1 MIIDQ
6 RYLGQEEL
14 KYVYE
19 RGKNRIE
26 CHPELAKKYRKI
38 IEEFPF
44 YQDRNEAIERA
55 IQMNKDSLEPY
66 QVWAKVGKDEEYYY
80 IQDYYIVSNDYH
92 ILIAAE
98 YIGMEQLFL

>member
-19 RGKNRIE
+19 RGKKRIE
-26 CHPELAKKYRKI
+26 YHPEFADKYIKM
-38 IEEFPF
+38 IEELPF
-44 YQDRNEAIERA
+44 YQNRNEAIEKA
-55 IQMNKDSLEPY
+55 LQMSKDCQEPY
-66 QVWAKVGKDEEYYY
+66 QVWAKVGKDEEYYF
-80 IQDYYIVSNDYH
+80 IQDCYIVSNDYR

-98 YIGMEQLFL
+98 YIGMEQLFR

>member
-6 RYLGQEEL
+6 RFLGQEEL

-19 RGKNRIE
+19 RGKKRIE
-26 CHPELAKKYRKI
+26 YHPELANKYIKI

-44 YQDRNEAIERA
+44 YQDRNEAIEKA
-55 IQMNKDSLEPY
+55 IQMNKDSLKPY
-66 QVWAKVGKDEEYYY
+66 QVWAKVGKDEENYY
-80 IQDYYIVSNDYH
+80 IQDYYIVSNDYR

-98 YIGMEQLFL
+98 YIGMEQLFR

>member
-19 RGKNRIE
+19 LGENRIE
-26 CHPELAKKYRKI
+26 FHPELAEKYRMI
-38 IEEFPF
+38 IEEIPY
-44 YQDRNEAIERA
+44 YQNRNEAIEKA
-55 IQMNKDSLEPY
+55 IQMSKDSLKPY

-80 IQDYYIVSNDYH
+80 IQDYYIVSNDYR

-98 YIGMEQLFL
+98 YIGMEQILR